1 MQVWAGEKE
10 HAACTVVG
18 VRRSKRHLDNLG
30 IRGEGLA
37 VGVVAEVG
45 FTEEP

>member
-1 MQVWAGEKE
+1 M
-10 HAACTVVG
+10 HSG
-18 VRRSKRHLDNLG
+18 VIKAYKRHLDNLG

-37 VGVVAEVG
+37 GGVVAEVG